1 MEASHFP
8 SDSGPG
14 WELIVQATESPCPW
28 WQFEVFFFFSGIL
41 VTPILLYY
49 QRR

>member
-8 SDSGPG
+8 SDSRPG
-14 WELIVQATESPCPW
+14 WELIMQAAESPCPW
-28 WQFEVFFFFSGIL
+28 WQFGGLNFAGIIT
-41 VTPILLYY
+41 TPILLYY